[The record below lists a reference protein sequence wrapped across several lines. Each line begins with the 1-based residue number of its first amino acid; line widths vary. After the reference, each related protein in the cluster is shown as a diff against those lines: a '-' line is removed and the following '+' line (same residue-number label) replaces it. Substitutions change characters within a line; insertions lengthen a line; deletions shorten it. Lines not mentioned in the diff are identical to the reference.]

1 MKIEHWNEEI
11 ICSLQKFLGR
21 IDDASKDIEIAKDEY
36 SLPKS
41 FSKEAE
47 KEAKKFGR
55 TLTQK
60 DKSKRE
66 DLTALD
72 CITID
77 PKTAKDFDDAISLTK
92 DNKGYH
98 LGVHIADVAHYVKKG
113 SALDKEA
120 LNRANSTYFPGSVI
134 PMLPFALSSHLC
146 SLMPNEE
153 RLAATIFMDFDKQGN
168 QKGYRIVRSVIKSKK
183 RFSYEEAFAVLEK
196 KKKSP
201 FEKQLKQMKEL
212 ALLLKKKRI
221 ERGSFDFALPEAAVE
236 VDKKGIPTA
245 IVIHEYDIS
254 HQMIEEFMLKANE
267 TIAQHLSEKKKYL
280 IYRIHEPPAEENL
293 QSFFSLA
300 RAVGF
305 DLSKK
310 PKHKEVQ
317 SLFEAAKETAFGREL
332 AVQFIKSMKMAFY
345 SRENIG
351 HYGLALTHYCHFTS
365 PIRRYS
371 DLIAARLLF
380 EGEKEM
386 NIQEIA
392 LHCSERE
399 RRSMQAETSVIRL
412 KKLRLLYYKWKEN
425 PHMLYEATITGVKP
439 FGLIFDV
446 QDYYF
451 EGFVHVSKLDD
462 FYMYDDKNQTLK
474 AKHSK
479 KKYLVGDTIAV
490 YLHNV
495 DLIMLTT
502 DWTLEQ
508 L

>member
-1 MKIEHWNEEI
+1 
-11 ICSLQKFLGR
+11 
-21 IDDASKDIEIAKDEY
+21 
-36 SLPKS
+36 
-41 FSKEAE
+41 
-47 KEAKKFGR
+47 
-55 TLTQK
+55 
-60 DKSKRE
+60 
-66 DLTALD
+66 
-72 CITID
+72 
-77 PKTAKDFDDAISLTK
+77 
-92 DNKGYH
+92 
-98 LGVHIADVAHYVKKG
+98 
-113 SALDKEA
+113 
-120 LNRANSTYFPGSVI
+120 
-134 PMLPFALSSHLC
+134 
-146 SLMPNEE
+146 
-153 RLAATIFMDFDKQGN
+153 
-168 QKGYRIVRSVIKSKK
+168 
-183 RFSYEEAFAVLEK
+183 
-196 KKKSP
+196 
-201 FEKQLKQMKEL
+201 
-212 ALLLKKKRI
+212 
-221 ERGSFDFALPEAAVE
+221 
-236 VDKKGIPTA
+236 
-245 IVIHEYDIS
+245 
-254 HQMIEEFMLKANE
+254 
-267 TIAQHLSEKKKYL
+267 
-280 IYRIHEPPAEENL
+280 
-293 QSFFSLA
+293 
-300 RAVGF
+300 
-305 DLSKK
+305 
-310 PKHKEVQ
+310 
-317 SLFEAAKETAFGREL
+317 
-332 AVQFIKSMKMAFY
+332 MKMAFY

-495 DLIMLTT
+495 DLIKLTT